1 MQTLRLFIKDSIEE
15 MRFKVTW
22 PKYRDLQ
29 NSSVLVLIASMIFAL
44 MIGAFDLVFETIM
57 EWFYSA
63 F

>member
-1 MQTLRLFIKDSIEE
+1 
-15 MRFKVTW
+15 MRYKVTW

-44 MIGAFDLVFETIM
+44 MIGGFDLVFETVM

>member
-15 MRFKVTW
+15 MRYKVTW

>member
-15 MRFKVTW
+15 MRYKVTW

-44 MIGAFDLVFETIM
+44 MIGAFDLVFENVM